1 MNPEIAILLG
11 VSCIAAAV
19 GVGATD
25 LVSNRGWRLGISAGF
40 LAAGIGVYT
49 LTAPSGVETKGG
61 GPREVIAVV
70 FCYVSMV
77 LGMAAQYFYRQAEVG
92 ARKLRFKP
100 IEFLMPI
107 FASPIVFIPL
117 LTISTD
123 AAMNGPFTQARL
135 MVYLVAFQNGFFWK
149 NFFDEKKPRV
159 LAAPAEAR

>member
-1 MNPEIAILLG
+1 MNPQIAILLG

-25 LVSNRGWRLGISAGF
+25 VVGNRGWRLGISAAF

-49 LTAPSGVETKGG
+49 LTAPAAVETKGG

-77 LGMAAQYFYRQAEVG
+77 LGMAAQYFYRQAEAG

-149 NFFDEKKPRV
+149 NFFDEKKPP
-159 LAAPAEAR
+159 LAAAAAQGR

>member
-1 MNPEIAILLG
+1 MSPEIAVLLG

-19 GVGATD
+19 GVGATE
-25 LVSNRGWRLGISAGF
+25 LVAHRGWRLGISAAF
-40 LAAGIGVYT
+40 VAAGIGVYT
-49 LTAPSGVETKGG
+49 LTAPAAVETKGG
-61 GPREVIAVV
+61 ARETIAIV

-77 LGMAAQYFYRQAEVG
+77 VGMVAQYFYRQAEAG
-92 ARKLRFKP
+92 ARRLRFKP

-117 LTISTD
+117 LTISSD

-149 NFFDEKKPRV
+149 NFFDEKKPRA

>member
-1 MNPEIAILLG
+1 VNPQIAILLG

-25 LVSNRGWRLGISAGF
+25 VVGNRGWRLGISAAF

-49 LTAPSGVETKGG
+49 LTAPAAVETKGG

-77 LGMAAQYFYRQAEVG
+77 LGMAAQYFYRQAEAG

-149 NFFDEKKPRV
+149 NFFDEKKPP
-159 LAAPAEAR
+159 LAAAAAQGR